1 MYFYKSVSLLKYSE
15 NISAFNV
22 ALIKTTL
29 RSGLNR
35 KIKNTINITNK
46 FYFKNTAEYLYS
58 DFREMNVWLWDCI
71 IIFIFTAKLRSGVK
85 FSLTAKQGLIVKSG
99 NFNCD

>member
-1 MYFYKSVSLLKYSE
+1 MYFYKSVGLLKYSE

-35 KIKNTINITNK
+35 NINI
-46 FYFKNTAEYLYS
+46 L
-58 DFREMNVWLWDCI
+58 
-71 IIFIFTAKLRSGVK
+71 
-85 FSLTAKQGLIVKSG
+85 
-99 NFNCD
+99 